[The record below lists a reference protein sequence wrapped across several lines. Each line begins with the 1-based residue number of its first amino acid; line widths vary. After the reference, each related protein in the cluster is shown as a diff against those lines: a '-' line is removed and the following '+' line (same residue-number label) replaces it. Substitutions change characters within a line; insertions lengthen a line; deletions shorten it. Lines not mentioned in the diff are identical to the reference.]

1 MTNLDNKSFMK
12 TQIYFF
18 FLLISFTIGC
28 SQQKNIMVIPGSEI
42 NILRSTILEEGC
54 KKELHVFTNMDDYN
68 TFQLSLVKP
77 GQRNPPLNIID
88 FSTKNVA
95 VICKQNIGN
104 YHISEINSISKKN
117 TLKLILNEDQDL
129 TNTDNLLIIEIPKK
143 IVYLTLEL

>member
-12 TQIYFF
+12 THIYFF

-28 SQQKNIMVIPGSEI
+28 SQQKDIMVIPG
-42 NILRSTILEEGC
+42 
-54 KKELHVFTNMDDYN
+54 
-68 TFQLSLVKP
+68 
-77 GQRNPPLNIID
+77 
-88 FSTKNVA
+88 
-95 VICKQNIGN
+95 
-104 YHISEINSISKKN
+104 SEINSISKKN